1 MNSGHPMEHPIII
14 IGAGLAGYQLAREFR
29 KLDQTTPLMIV
40 TADSGKYYSKPLLS
54 TALTSGK
61 TADMLPTGTAEM
73 MAQQL
78 DATIVT
84 QTYVSMIDA
93 PDKSIAVKD
102 QRVSYAK
109 LVLACGADV
118 IKPQLKGDAARE
130 ILSIN
135 HLYHYAEF
143 RDLIKN
149 KKRIAIF
156 GAGLIGCE
164 FANDLSNAGY
174 EVHIIAPSSAPLD
187 LLVPPEV
194 GQLLQSALEKNG
206 VHFHLNCV
214 ATEIDKMENGVYSL
228 LLSNNNEIEVDFV
241 LSAIGLKPHL
251 ALPHAA
257 GVAVNRGV
265 LVNRF
270 LETSLPDIYALGDC
284 AEVEGHVLPYITPLL
299 NCSRA
304 LAKTLSGTPT
314 AVEYPSMPVVVKTPV
329 HPIVVCP
336 PPKNKEGHWEIENL
350 DNSIRALFYDAE
362 KQLNGFVLTNEAV
375 KERAALVKK
384 MPNLF

>member
-1 MNSGHPMEHPIII
+1 MQNPIII

-29 KLDQTTPLMIV
+29 KLDQTTPLTIV

-61 TADMLPTGTAEM
+61 TADMLPTATAEM

-78 DATIVT
+78 NAVILTHSYISVIDPTEQTIL
-84 QTYVSMIDA
+84 
-93 PDKSIAVKD
+93 VKH
-102 QRVSYAK
+102 QKIHYSK

-118 IKPQLKGDAARE
+118 IKPQVKGEAAAE

-174 EVHIIAPSSAPLD
+174 EVHIIAPAKAPLD
-187 LLVPPEV
+187 LLIPEKI
-194 GQLLQSALEKNG
+194 GKILQTALEKNG
-206 VHFHLNCV
+206 VHFHLECV
-214 ATEIDKMENGVYSL
+214 ATRIDKVENGTYNL
-228 LLSNNNEIEVDFV
+228 ELSNGNELETEFV

-251 ALPHAA
+251 ALAHTA
-257 GVAVNRGV
+257 GAAVNRGII
-265 LVNRF
+265 VNRY
-270 LETSLPDIYALGDC
+270 LETSIPNIYALGDC

-299 NCSRA
+299 NGSRA

-314 AVEYPSMPVVVKTPV
+314 ATEYPGMPVVVKTPA

-336 PPKNKEGHWEIENL
+336 PPKQIEGEWQIETN
-350 DNSIRALFYDAE
+350 DNSVRALFYDHQN
-362 KQLNGFVLTNEAV
+362 KLYGFVLTNDAV
-375 KERAALVKK
+375 KERATLAKEI
-384 MPNLF
+384 PSLF